1 MLPEGFVGRQ
11 EISCLPTC
19 RLSRQERTIQM
30 TAWRQSRQ
38 DNLGLPRT
46 VFSVEVAYLD
56 DPEDEETDRSSEG
69 SAWLCRKLHTK
80 SEPLGSPDRKPL
92 EKSKAL
98 RRPCRKLQM

>member
-1 MLPEGFVGRQ
+1 MLPEGFAD
-11 EISCLPTC
+11 ISWHPTC
-19 RLSRQERTIQM
+19 RLSRQERTIQI

-38 DNLGLPRT
+38 DNLGLPRMPA

-80 SEPLGSPDRKPL
+80 AEPLGSPDRKPL